1 VKQQINTDVS
11 DRISVCNSQ
20 IVAEKQEYHSKFM
33 KVYEEIDK
41 LKERLSV
48 NLTGNKTINNN
59 NDNNDCPIIT
69 LASRSNQEGT
79 VPVSTSNQA
88 SDQRSMNVSRACEN
102 VCKCG
107 NTVQSEVNSVK
118 VSDNHVNVNP
128 GLLAGCSSLNE
139 LTLPIYSNH
148 TTQVIGNFL
157 KDLDLYFELKG
168 VAESLKLPLAARA
181 VQDPFTRLG

>member
-1 VKQQINTDVS
+1 
-11 DRISVCNSQ
+11 
-20 IVAEKQEYHSKFM
+20 M
-33 KVYEEIDK
+33 
-41 LKERLSV
+41 
-48 NLTGNKTINNN
+48 
-59 NDNNDCPIIT
+59 
-69 LASRSNQEGT
+69 
-79 VPVSTSNQA
+79 
-88 SDQRSMNVSRACEN
+88 
-102 VCKCG
+102 
-107 NTVQSEVNSVK
+107 K